1 MAIAR
6 CVTVLLMLLAGS
18 VEAQGANDA
27 DFQVIYLVRHA
38 EKQLA
43 DPANKDPDL
52 TEQGQQRAA
61 QLARILR
68 DSGIKSIYSTD
79 YRRTRQTAAPLA
91 EKLQLPV
98 TNYDPADLSAL
109 ADRLRESS
117 DNTLVVGHSNT
128 TPQLV
133 ELLGG
138 DSVSAIDEAREYDR
152 LYILVLRGGKVTSLL
167 QRYGACADC

>member
-6 CVTVLLMLLAGS
+6 CVTFLLLLLAGS
-18 VEAQGANDA
+18 IMAQEPSDS
-27 DFQVIYLVRHA
+27 DLQIIYLVRHA

-43 DPANKDPDL
+43 DPTDKDPGL
-52 TEQGQQRAA
+52 TERGRQRAA
-61 QLARILR
+61 QLARVLR
-68 DSGIKSIYSTD
+68 DGGINSIYSTD

-91 EKLQLPV
+91 QRLQLPIA
-98 TNYDPADLSAL
+98 NYDPANLPAL
-109 ADRLRESS
+109 AARLRASPG
-117 DNTLVVGHSNT
+117 NALVVGHSNT

-152 LYILVLRGGKVTSLL
+152 LYILVLRDGVVTSLL
-167 QRYGACADC
+167 QRYGNCADC

>member
-1 MAIAR
+1 MVIVR
-6 CVTVLLMLLAGS
+6 CVTVLLMLFSGSAFAGGS
-18 VEAQGANDA
+18 SDSE
-27 DFQVIYLVRHA
+27 FQVIYLVRHA

-52 TEQGQQRAA
+52 TERGQQRAV
-61 QLARILR
+61 QLARVLR
-68 DSGIKSIYSTD
+68 DSGINSIYSTD

-98 TNYDPADLSAL
+98 TNYDPANLPAL
-109 ADRLRESS
+109 ADRLRASS

-138 DSVSAIDEAREYDR
+138 DFVSEIDEAQEYDR
-152 LYILVLRGGKVTSLL
+152 LYILILRDGKVASLL